1 MVFALPGKAWWF
13 IIYGRQATC
22 VSNRSSGDYSLRRSG
37 IKIIADIPGDGAPV
51 ERQHVYQLRLKMW
64 LHKGEPIHWER
75 PWGLVDRARLEDDGA
90 TLITDLRVDRENMF
104 AGLFQGIEGMRI
116 GGIRKLKVSPHLA
129 YGDTGIP
136 GRIPPQAVI
145 IAEIEFIAERK
156 MHG

>member
-1 MVFALPGKAWWF
+1 M
-13 IIYGRQATC
+13 
-22 VSNRSSGDYSLRRSG
+22 RRSG
-37 IKIIADIPGDGAPV
+37 LKIIADTPGDGAPV

-64 LHKGEPIHWER
+64 LHKGEPVRWDQ

-116 GGIRKLKVSPHLA
+116 GGMRKLKISPHLA

-145 IAEIEFIAERK
+145 IAEIEFIAERS
-156 MHG
+156 MTGQ

>member
-1 MVFALPGKAWWF
+1 
-13 IIYGRQATC
+13 
-22 VSNRSSGDYSLRRSG
+22 LRRSG

-90 TLITDLRVDRENMF
+90 TLIPDLRVDRENMF

-156 MHG
+156 MYG